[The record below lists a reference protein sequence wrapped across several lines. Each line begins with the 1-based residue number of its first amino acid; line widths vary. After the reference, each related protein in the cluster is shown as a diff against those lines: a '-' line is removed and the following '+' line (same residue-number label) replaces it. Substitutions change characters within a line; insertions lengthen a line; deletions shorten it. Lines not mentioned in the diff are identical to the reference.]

1 MMKEPVITLAHGG
14 GGKLTEE
21 LVREHFLPHFQNQEL
36 AELLD
41 SAILPLTGSLA
52 FTTDAF
58 VVRPI
63 FFPGGDIGKLAV
75 CGAVNDL
82 AAVAAQPLFLSASFI
97 IEEGLSLNLLDRVLD
112 SMGQVSREVAL
123 KLVCGDTKVV
133 EKGAGDQLYIST
145 SAIGILK
152 QNPPPTPR
160 LIQKG
165 DAIVLSGAV
174 GEHGLAVLQAREHFF
189 GELNVASDCAPL
201 WPLVEKLLL
210 EGVEIHA
217 MRDPTRGGLATIVAE
232 LARTSNL
239 AFVLEEDKIPVGSAV
254 QAACNMLGLD
264 PLYLANEG
272 KMLFVVPGRIGEKVQ
287 EILQSHPLAR
297 EARIIG
303 EVCAEPQ
310 GIALLRGKVGGTRL
324 LEAVAGEPLPRIC

>member
-1 MMKEPVITLAHGG
+1 MKEPIITLAHGG

-21 LVREHFLPHFQNQEL
+21 LVRKHFLPPFRNQEL
-36 AELLD
+36 VELLD
-41 SAILPLTGSLA
+41 SAVISAPGLLA

-97 IEEGLSLNLLDRVLD
+97 IEEGLPLAVLDRLLD
-112 SMGQVSREVAL
+112 SMATTSREVSL

-145 SAIGILK
+145 SAIGIVK
-152 QNPPPTPR
+152 QNPPPAPR
-160 LIQKG
+160 LIQEG
-165 DAIVLSGAV
+165 DDIVLSGRV
-174 GEHGLAVLQAREHFF
+174 GEHELAVLQARENFF
-189 GELNVASDCAPL
+189 QELDVLSDCAPL
-201 WPLVEKLLL
+201 WPLVEILLR

-217 MRDPTRGGLATIVAE
+217 MRDPTRGGLATVAAE
-232 LARTSNL
+232 LARSSNL
-239 AFVLEEDKIPVGSAV
+239 ALILEEDKIPIGATV
-254 QAACNMLGLD
+254 QSACNMLGLD

-272 KMLFVVPGRIGEKVQ
+272 KMLFIVPGRAGERVQ
-287 EILQSHPLAR
+287 AILRSHPLSR
-297 EARIIG
+297 DTRVIG
-303 EVCAEPQ
+303 EVRKCPEGA
-310 GIALLRGKVGGTRL
+310 ALLRGKTGGTRL
-324 LEAVAGEPLPRIC
+324 LESIAGELLPRIC